1 MASTWSDNLKIELL
15 GTGDTNWGTLTNNNF
30 KWAIEESITG
40 YATATFPSDADYDW
54 AATYTNSNSSQA
66 QRNLVITVT
75 GSISTTRN
83 LVVPTIEKQYIVQ
96 NNTTGG
102 QSITVKTSAGTGITV
117 PNGRKAH
124 LYVDGTNVIQMSDYD
139 VTRTIGTLSLT
150 NALAVTQG
158 GTGATSATNAR
169 TNLGLV
175 IGTDIPSPTGTGA
188 SGTWNISILGN
199 AATATTATTAT
210 SATNIASGAAGSL
223 PYQSGASATTFLA
236 IGVANQVLTS
246 TGSAPQWSTDL
257 TIGGL
262 TASGAVTFSATTQN
276 ISLGA
281 SQTSGT
287 FVLGGTAATGAITL
301 DQSTKTHTLNVGSG
315 ATENAATKTIN
326 IGTSGV
332 SGSTTAITI
341 GSLSGTSTTVL
352 GATTLNSSDGV
363 TVFVGN
369 DTASNSGSGQI
380 TFRNKDGGGT
390 FRNVARI
397 SGVTTDNG
405 GNGDFLVE
413 TYSSASVY
421 PGLKVD
427 KSSNVSMY
435 DTSSNVK
442 LFWQASTSR
451 LGVNTNTPATTLDVN
466 GAITGTSI
474 NKVTITAPASGSTLT
489 IADGKTLTVNNSL
502 TLAGTDGRTMTFP
515 STNATIAR
523 TDAAQTFTGTQTFSS
538 DIKVSSLTVGR
549 GGGASLTNTAVGYGS
564 LSANTTGY
572 SNTAVGFASLNVN
585 LGGNLNTAVGYNS
598 LNANTTGVAN
608 TAVGYSALFAH
619 ESGIYNIAIGS
630 AAGDELVDGS
640 RNILIG
646 RTTQASATD
655 GSDQVVIGYD
665 IVGKGDD
672 TAFIGGTNG
681 AYNQKNVT
689 TWETTSDARLK
700 KNIVD
705 NNDGLQKILAI
716 RVRNFEYRT
725 PEEVT
730 DLPVTSAIAKEG
742 VQLGVIAQEMLPE
755 CVSETSVGVK
765 SVNTDPLVWYLIN
778 AVKELAAQVEEL
790 KSRVS

>member
-1 MASTWSDNLKIELL
+1 
-15 GTGDTNWGTLTNNNF
+15 
-30 KWAIEESITG
+30 
-40 YATATFPSDADYDW
+40 
-54 AATYTNSNSSQA
+54 
-66 QRNLVITVT
+66 
-75 GSISTTRN
+75 
-83 LVVPTIEKQYIVQ
+83 
-96 NNTTGG
+96 
-102 QSITVKTSAGTGITV
+102 
-117 PNGRKAH
+117 
-124 LYVDGTNVIQMSDYD
+124 
-139 VTRTIGTLSLT
+139 
-150 NALAVTQG
+150 
-158 GTGATSATNAR
+158 
-169 TNLGLV
+169 
-175 IGTDIPSPTGTGA
+175 
-188 SGTWNISILGN
+188 
-199 AATATTATTAT
+199 
-210 SATNIASGAAGSL
+210 
-223 PYQSGASATTFLA
+223 
-236 IGVANQVLTS
+236 
-246 TGSAPQWSTDL
+246 
-257 TIGGL
+257 
-262 TASGAVTFSATTQN
+262 
-276 ISLGA
+276 
-281 SQTSGT
+281 
-287 FVLGGTAATGAITL
+287 
-301 DQSTKTHTLNVGSG
+301 
-315 ATENAATKTIN
+315 
-326 IGTSGV
+326 
-332 SGSTTAITI
+332 
-341 GSLSGTSTTVL
+341 
-352 GATTLNSSDGV
+352 
-363 TVFVGN
+363 
-369 DTASNSGSGQI
+369 
-380 TFRNKDGGGT
+380 
-390 FRNVARI
+390 
-397 SGVTTDNG
+397 
-405 GNGDFLVE
+405 
-413 TYSSASVY
+413 
-421 PGLKVD
+421 
-427 KSSNVSMY
+427 
-435 DTSSNVK
+435 
-442 LFWQASTSR
+442 
-451 LGVNTNTPATTLDVN
+451 VN

-538 DIKVSSLTVGR
+538 EIISDTIYVGR
-549 GGGASLTNTAVGYGS
+549 GPGGANAYSVRVGNSSALQSNTTGEFNTAIGFATLALNETGVRNTAVGVGALSYVVSNGS
-564 LSANTTGY
+564 
-572 SNTAVGFASLNVN
+572 
-585 LGGNLNTAVGYNS
+585 NTAVGYNALTNSTAASNSAFGSDS
-598 LNANTTGVAN
+598 LTSNTTGASNV
-608 TAVGYSALFAH
+608 AVGASALYAH

-705 NNDGLQKILAI
+705 NNDGWQKILAI

>member
-124 LYVDGTNVIQMSDYD
+124 LYVDGTNVIQMVDYFVSPTF
-139 VTRTIGTLSLT
+139 VTPALGTPASGVLT
-150 NALAVTQG
+150 NATGLPISTGVSGLGTNVATALAVNVGTAGAFVINGGALGTPASGVLTNATGLPLSTGVTGTLPVANG
-158 GTGATSATNAR
+158 GTGITAF
-169 TNLGLV
+169 
-175 IGTDIPSPTGTGA
+175 GTGV
-188 SGTWNISILGN
+188 
-199 AATATTATTAT
+199 ATALGQNVTGSGGIALSTSPSFTTPT
-210 SATNIASGAAGSL
+210 L
-223 PYQSGASATTFLA
+223 
-236 IGVANQVLTS
+236 GVA
-246 TGSAPQWSTDL
+246 
-257 TIGGL
+257 
-262 TASGAVTFSATTQN
+262 TA
-276 ISLGA
+276 
-281 SQTSGT
+281 
-287 FVLGGTAATGAITL
+287 
-301 DQSTKTHTLNVGSG
+301 
-315 ATENAATKTIN
+315 
-326 IGTSGV
+326 
-332 SGSTTAITI
+332 
-341 GSLSGTSTTVL
+341 
-352 GATTLNSSDGV
+352 
-363 TVFVGN
+363 
-369 DTASNSGSGQI
+369 
-380 TFRNKDGGGT
+380 
-390 FRNVARI
+390 
-397 SGVTTDNG
+397 
-405 GNGDFLVE
+405 
-413 TYSSASVY
+413 
-421 PGLKVD
+421 
-427 KSSNVSMY
+427 
-435 DTSSNVK
+435 
-442 LFWQASTSR
+442 
-451 LGVNTNTPATTLDVN
+451 
-466 GAITGTSI
+466 TSI

-538 DIKVSSLTVGR
+538 EIISDTIYVGR
-549 GGGASLTNTAVGYGS
+549 GPGGANAYSVRVGNSSALQSNTTGEFNTAIGFATLALNETGVRNTAVGVGA
-564 LSANTTGY
+564 LSY
-572 SNTAVGFASLNVN
+572 VVSN
-585 LGGNLNTAVGYNS
+585 GGNTAVGYNALTNSTAASNSAFGSDS
-598 LNANTTGVAN
+598 LTSNTTGTFNVAVGFNSLYLNESGDNN
-608 TAVGYSALFAH
+608 TAVGVNAGVPLITGDNNTFV
-619 ESGIYNIAIGS
+619 GYN
-630 AAGDELVDGS
+630 
-640 RNILIG
+640 
-646 RTTQASATD
+646 TTPSSSS
-655 GSDQVVIGYD
+655 GSDQVVIGYS

-681 AYNQKNVT
+681 AYNEKNVT

-730 DLPVTSAIAKEG
+730 DLPATSAIAKEG

>member
-124 LYVDGTNVIQMSDYD
+124 LYVDGTNVIQMVDYFVSPTF
-139 VTRTIGTLSLT
+139 VTPALGTPASGVLT
-150 NALAVTQG
+150 NATGLPISTGVSGLGTNVATALAVNVGTAGAFVINGGALGTPASGVLTNATGLPLSTGVTGTLPVANG
-158 GTGATSATNAR
+158 GTGITAF
-169 TNLGLV
+169 
-175 IGTDIPSPTGTGA
+175 GTGV
-188 SGTWNISILGN
+188 
-199 AATATTATTAT
+199 ATALGQNVTGSGGIALSTSPSFTTPT
-210 SATNIASGAAGSL
+210 L
-223 PYQSGASATTFLA
+223 
-236 IGVANQVLTS
+236 GVA
-246 TGSAPQWSTDL
+246 
-257 TIGGL
+257 
-262 TASGAVTFSATTQN
+262 TA
-276 ISLGA
+276 
-281 SQTSGT
+281 
-287 FVLGGTAATGAITL
+287 
-301 DQSTKTHTLNVGSG
+301 
-315 ATENAATKTIN
+315 
-326 IGTSGV
+326 
-332 SGSTTAITI
+332 
-341 GSLSGTSTTVL
+341 
-352 GATTLNSSDGV
+352 
-363 TVFVGN
+363 
-369 DTASNSGSGQI
+369 
-380 TFRNKDGGGT
+380 
-390 FRNVARI
+390 
-397 SGVTTDNG
+397 
-405 GNGDFLVE
+405 
-413 TYSSASVY
+413 
-421 PGLKVD
+421 
-427 KSSNVSMY
+427 
-435 DTSSNVK
+435 
-442 LFWQASTSR
+442 
-451 LGVNTNTPATTLDVN
+451 
-466 GAITGTSI
+466 TSI

-538 DIKVSSLTVGR
+538 EIISDTIYVGR
-549 GGGASLTNTAVGYGS
+549 GPGGANAYSVRVGNSSALQSNTTGEFNTAIGFATLALNETGVRNTAVGVGA
-564 LSANTTGY
+564 LSY
-572 SNTAVGFASLNVN
+572 VVSN
-585 LGGNLNTAVGYNS
+585 GGNTAVGYNALTNSTAASNSAFGSDS
-598 LNANTTGVAN
+598 LTSNTTGTFNVAVGFNSLYLNESGDNN
-608 TAVGYSALFAH
+608 TAVGVNAGVPLITGDNNTFV
-619 ESGIYNIAIGS
+619 GYN
-630 AAGDELVDGS
+630 
-640 RNILIG
+640 
-646 RTTQASATD
+646 TTPSSSS
-655 GSDQVVIGYD
+655 GSDQVVIGYS

-681 AYNQKNVT
+681 AYNEKNVT

-730 DLPVTSAIAKEG
+730 DLPATSAIAKEG
-742 VQLGVIAQEMLPE
+742 VQLGVVAQEMLPE